1 MACLTAA
8 AVFTCAHF
16 NIQPDMF
23 SQKESVYKSR
33 PLSVSEYAM
42 VARAVFSGIIPM
54 PAEHY
59 TEMIKSAEDNCL
71 IFKSS
76 SRSEEDFKTVRD
88 NLAEFISITYRGSKP
103 DEVVVIVKETFEI
116 ARRKDLDP
124 LLLLALMAAE
134 SSFRPKTLSSTG
146 DYGLMQVNVAVHK
159 EKFLPFGGRSAAMQI
174 KPNIE
179 VDSSIIGHYIH
190 RSSGIDRALQRY
202 VGSANSPTDRGYGVK
217 VLNIRRGLEN
227 AAVGNFRQAS
237 RIIRY
242 ARSMTLEDRQN
253 YEPRFDRC
261 FGLEAVA
268 EKRSLFLPQVEEN

>member
-16 NIQPDMF
+16 NLQPGMF
-23 SQKESVYKSR
+23 SHNDSVYKSR

-54 PAEHY
+54 SAEHY
-59 TEMIKSAEDNCL
+59 AEMRKSAEDNCL

-76 SRSEEDFKTVRD
+76 CRPGEDFKTVRS
-88 NLAEFISITYRGSKP
+88 NLAEFISFTYRGSKS
-103 DEVVVIVKETFEI
+103 DEVIVIVKETFEI
-116 ARRKDLDP
+116 ARRKDIDP

-159 EKFLPFGGRSAAMQI
+159 EKFLPFGGRSAAMKI

-179 VDSSIIGHYIH
+179 VGSSIIGHYIN

-202 VGSANSPTDRGYGVK
+202 VGSANSPNDRGYGVK
-217 VLNIRRGLEN
+217 VLNIRMGLEN

-242 ARSMTLEDRQN
+242 ARSMTLEDRLN

-261 FGLEAVA
+261 FGLEATA
-268 EKRSLFLPQVEEN
+268 KKRALFLPLSEEN